1 MDYITKFTELEL
13 QNIEAG
19 YPYDDIGAAKL
30 FADIHREQL
39 CYVIE
44 AKTWYVY
51 DGRRW
56 SKDNGGFDIMEMCKE
71 FVQAYRSYLYK
82 HRFFDEDC
90 VKYIKNINTRKKRET
105 ILNDAKSV
113 YPLSL
118 SAFDKD
124 KHLFNCL
131 NGTYNLAT
139 MIFQPHNPSDYITKI
154 ATATYEAEAI
164 CERWEQFIDEIMCGD
179 DETAQFLQ
187 KAFGYC
193 LSGDTS
199 LECFFILY
207 GSTTRNGKSTACET
221 ISYILNEYA
230 RTAQPE
236 TIGKRSGNGSAPSP
250 DIARLKGARFVGT
263 PEPAQGLE
271 LNAAIIK
278 QLTGGDAYTGR
289 FLHENPVE
297 FTPEFKIFINTNHL
311 PKTTDDTIFSSGRV
325 KLIPFDRHFE
335 LEEQDVGLKKL
346 FRQENNISGI
356 LNWLIEGYRLLN
368 AGGLAV
374 PQRVEQAIANYRFES
389 DTTGDFLSET
399 LIESDGKRIQTSAI
413 YKKYSAWSKDNG
425 YRPLNIKDFIH
436 ELRRRYDIRRDGT
449 RGNEVLDVDFA

>member
-1 MDYITKFTELEL
+1 MDYIAKFTEWELEH
-13 QNIEAG
+13 IESG

-30 FADIHREQL
+30 FADIHRERI
-39 CYVIE
+39 CYVVE

-51 DGRRW
+51 DGRCW
-56 SKDNGGFDIMEMCKE
+56 SKDSGLTVMELCKE
-71 FVQAYRSYLYK
+71 FVQDYRHYLFA
-82 HRFFDEDC
+82 HRYFDEDC
-90 VKYIKNINTRKKRET
+90 VKYIKKINTRKSRET

-113 YPLSL
+113 RPLSL
-118 SAFDKD
+118 KEFDKD
-124 KHLFNCL
+124 EHLFNCL
-131 NGTYNLAT
+131 NGTFNLST
-139 MIFQPHNPSDYITKI
+139 MTFQPHNPNDYITKI
-154 ATATYEAEAI
+154 SNAAYESGAS
-164 CERWEQFIDEIMCGD
+164 CERWEQFVSEIMCAD
-179 DETAQFLQ
+179 AETARFLQ

-221 ISYILNEYA
+221 ISYILHEYA

-236 TIGKRSGNGSAPSP
+236 TVGRRSSSGSAPSP

-263 PEPAQGLE
+263 PEAAQGLE

-278 QLTGGDAYTGR
+278 QLTGGDTYTGR

-311 PKTTDDTIFSSGRV
+311 PKTNDDTIFASGRV

-335 LEEQDVGLKKL
+335 PHEQDTGLKKL
-346 FRQENNISGI
+346 FRQQTSVSGI
-356 LNWLIEGYRLLN
+356 LNWLIEGYRLLS
-368 AGGLAV
+368 AEGLAV
-374 PQRVEQAIANYRFES
+374 PPRVEHAIAGYRFES
-389 DTTGDFLSET
+389 DATADFLSEN

-413 YKKYSAWSKDNG
+413 YKKYAVWSKENG
-425 YRPLNIKDFIH
+425 YRALNMKDFINT
-436 ELRRRYDIRRDGT
+436 LRRRYDIRRNGS
-449 RGNEVLDVDFA
+449 RGNEVLGVDFA

>member
-1 MDYITKFTELEL
+1 MHNT
-13 QNIEAG
+13 EAG

-30 FADIHREQL
+30 FADIHREQI

-51 DGRRW
+51 DGHRW
-56 SKDNGGFDIMEMCKE
+56 SKDNGGFAVMEMCKE
-71 FVQAYRSYLYK
+71 FVQDYRGYLSEY
-82 HRFFDEDC
+82 RYFDDDC
-90 VKYIKNINTRKKRET
+90 EKYIKNINTRKKRET

-139 MIFQPHNPSDYITKI
+139 MTFQQHNPNDYITKTSNVKYK
-154 ATATYEAEAI
+154 ADVL
-164 CERWEQFIDEIMCGD
+164 CERWEKFVSEIMCGD
-179 DETAQFLQ
+179 DGTIRFLQ

-236 TIGKRSGNGSAPSP
+236 TIGKRSSNGSAPSP
-250 DIARLKGARFVGT
+250 DIARLKGSRFVST
-263 PEPAQGLE
+263 PEPTQGLE

-311 PKTTDDTIFSSGRV
+311 PKTNDDTIFSSGRV

-335 LEEQDVGLKKL
+335 PEEQDVGLKKL
-346 FRQENNISGI
+346 FREEDNISGI
-356 LNWLIEGYRLLN
+356 LNWLINGYRLLS
-368 AGGLAV
+368 ADGLEV
-374 PQRVEQAIANYRFES
+374 PPRVEQAIINYRLES
-389 DTTGDFLSET
+389 DTTGDFLSEN
-399 LIESDGKRIQTSAI
+399 LIESDGKRIKTSAI
-413 YKKYSAWSKDNG
+413 YKKYSVWSKENG
-425 YRPLNIKDFIH
+425 YKPMNIKDFIR
-436 ELRRRYDIRRDGT
+436 ELRRRYDIRRDGK
-449 RGNEVLDVDFA
+449 RGNEVLGVDFA